1 MYRLYMHCTV
11 TQHLCIELWQKKKVA
26 AQIIQEIKHTEKKK
40 HYNGEEKQWACYDF
54 WHEQS
59 WKTPERFFK
68 VIDDFD
74 NEVMR

>member
-40 HYNGEEKQWACYDF
+40 NTTMERKSSEPVMIFDMNSHEKRPRG
-54 WHEQS
+54 S
-59 WKTPERFFK
+59 SR
-68 VIDDFD
+68 
-74 NEVMR
+74 